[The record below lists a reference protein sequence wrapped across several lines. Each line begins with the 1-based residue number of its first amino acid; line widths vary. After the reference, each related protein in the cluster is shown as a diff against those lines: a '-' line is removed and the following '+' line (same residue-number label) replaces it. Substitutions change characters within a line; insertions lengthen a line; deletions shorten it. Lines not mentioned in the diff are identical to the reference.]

1 MDLRALVEARATAYR
16 AIQARAG
23 VSLRC
28 LDPDA
33 AEAPPITSLTAAA
46 DDDARALTVR
56 VQGPLDAWFGFDVR
70 ALIADLDDAD
80 PQSIHLLIESPGG
93 FLSDGLALYNDL
105 RGRAR
110 NGVTVTAEARG
121 VVASAAVLP
130 FLAAETRT
138 MTTGTELMVHNPFS
152 LLLLAGTADMVESRA
167 AQVVA
172 GLRSAEKTY
181 REVIADRT
189 GASRQKVTTCSR
201 MRRGLRRRRPSP
213 AASPRRCVRTRQRPR
228 PPRMHRRGPWLGA
241 CWPRGGSTPTRR
253 QQHDPTDEALCLG

>member
-1 MDLRALVEARATAYR
+1 MDLRALVEARAAAYR

-28 LDPDA
+28 LDPEA

-46 DDDARALTVR
+46 DGDARAVAVR
-56 VQGPLDAWFGFDVR
+56 VQGPLDGAFGFDVR
-70 ALIADLDDAD
+70 ALIADLDEAD

-93 FLSDGLALYNDL
+93 FLSDGLALYTDL
-105 RGRAR
+105 RSRAR
-110 NGVTVTAEARG
+110 AGVTVTAEARG

-152 LLLLAGTADMVESRA
+152 LLMLAGTADMVESRA

-189 GASRQKVTTCSR
+189 GASRQKVTTWLKDDTWFAPEEAVAGGFATAVR
-201 MRRGLRRRRPSP
+201 EDTAAAATAQDVHARAVARRVLAVWRLN
-213 AASPRRCVRTRQRPR
+213 A
-228 PPRMHRRGPWLGA
+228 
-241 CWPRGGSTPTRR
+241 
-253 QQHDPTDEALCLG
+253 QQETAV

>member
-1 MDLRALVEARATAYR
+1 MDLRALVEARAAAYR

-28 LDPDA
+28 LDPNA
-33 AEAPPITSLTAAA
+33 AEPPPITSVTTGR
-46 DDDARALTVR
+46 DDDARALAVR

-70 ALIADLDDAD
+70 ALITDLDAAD

-105 RGRAR
+105 RARAR
-110 NGVTVTAEARG
+110 SGVTVTAEVRG

-138 MTTGTELMVHNPFS
+138 MTTGTELMIHNPWS
-152 LLLLAGTADMVESRA
+152 LLLLAGTADDIEDTVTK
-167 AQVVA
+167 VVG

-181 REVIADRT
+181 RDVLVERT
-189 GASRQKVTTCSR
+189 GASHQQVTAWLKDETWFAPEEAVTA
-201 MRRGLRRRRPSP
+201 GFATAVIEDT
-213 AASPRRCVRTRQRPR
+213 AAAATAQDAQARALAQRVLAR
-228 PPRMHRRGPWLGA
+228 WRLKA
-241 CWPRGGSTPTRR
+241 
-253 QQHDPTDEALCLG
+253 QQETAA

>member
-33 AEAPPITSLTAAA
+33 AESPPITSLTAAA
-46 DDDARALTVR
+46 DDDACALTVR
-56 VQGPLDAWFGFDVR
+56 VQGPLDTWFGFDVR
-70 ALIADLDDAD
+70 ALIADLDEAD

-110 NGVTVTAEARG
+110 NGVTVTADARG

-138 MTTGTELMVHNPFS
+138 MTTGTQLMVHNPWS
-152 LLLLAGTADMVESRA
+152 LLLLAGTADDMEDTVTK
-167 AQVVA
+167 VVA
-172 GLRSAEKTY
+172 GLRAAEKTN
-181 REVIADRT
+181 RDVLVERT
-189 GASRQKVTTCSR
+189 GASRQKVTTWLQDDTWFAPEEAVTGGFATAVR
-201 MRRGLRRRRPSP
+201 EDTAAAATAQDAQARAVARRVL
-213 AASPRRCVRTRQRPR
+213 AAWRLNAHQET
-228 PPRMHRRGPWLGA
+228 A
-241 CWPRGGSTPTRR
+241 
-253 QQHDPTDEALCLG
+253 A

>member
-33 AEAPPITSLTAAA
+33 AEPPPITSLTAAA
-46 DDDARALTVR
+46 DGDAPALTVR
-56 VQGPLDAWFGFDVR
+56 VQGPLDGAFGFDVR
-70 ALIADLDDAD
+70 ALIADLDEAD

-93 FLSDGLALYNDL
+93 FLSDGLALYTDL

-110 NGVTVTAEARG
+110 AGVTVTAEARG

-152 LLLLAGTADMVESRA
+152 LLLLAGTAGMVESRA

-189 GASRQKVTTCSR
+189 GASRQKVTTWLKDDTWFAPEEAVAGGFATVVR
-201 MRRGLRRRRPSP
+201 EDTAAAATAQDVHARAVARRVL
-213 AASPRRCVRTRQRPR
+213 AAWRLT
-228 PPRMHRRGPWLGA
+228 A
-241 CWPRGGSTPTRR
+241 
-253 QQHDPTDEALCLG
+253 QQETAA

>member
-1 MDLRALVEARATAYR
+1 MDLRALVEARAAAYR

-28 LDPDA
+28 LDPEATEA
-33 AEAPPITSLTAAA
+33 APITSLTAGA
-46 DDDARALTVR
+46 DDDAPALAVR
-56 VQGPLDAWFGFDVR
+56 VQGPLDDWFGFDVR

-130 FLAAETRT
+130 FLAGETRT

-152 LLLLAGTADMVESRA
+152 LLMLAGTADMVESRA
-167 AQVVA
+167 AKVVA

-189 GASRQKVTTCSR
+189 GASRQQVT
-201 MRRGLRRRRPSP
+201 
-213 AASPRRCVRTRQRPR
+213 A
-228 PPRMHRRGPWLGA
+228 WLKDETWFA
-241 CWPRGGSTPTRR
+241 P
-253 QQHDPTDEALCLG
+253 DEAVDGGFATAVIEDTAAAPTAQDAQARALAQRVLARWRLKAQQEAAA

>member
-33 AEAPPITSLTAAA
+33 AAAPPITSLTAGA
-46 DDDARALTVR
+46 DGDARALTVR
-56 VQGPLDAWFGFDVR
+56 VQGPLDDWFGFDVR
-70 ALIADLDDAD
+70 ALISDLDEAA

-105 RGRAR
+105 RARAR
-110 NGVTVTAEARG
+110 SGVTVTAEARG

-138 MTTGTELMVHNPFS
+138 MTTGTELMVHNPWS
-152 LLLLAGTADMVESRA
+152 LLLLAGTADDIEDTVTKAVAAGFATAVIEDTAAATTAQDAQARALAQRVLARWRLTHVQRQEMV
-167 AQVVA
+167 
-172 GLRSAEKTY
+172 SA
-181 REVIADRT
+181 
-189 GASRQKVTTCSR
+189 
-201 MRRGLRRRRPSP
+201 
-213 AASPRRCVRTRQRPR
+213 
-228 PPRMHRRGPWLGA
+228 
-241 CWPRGGSTPTRR
+241 
-253 QQHDPTDEALCLG
+253 